1 MFNPD
6 GRAEQVT
13 DKQLDEGMAVWVRS
27 AMILLSSKLLSSG
40 LQTHE
45 DLFDHDPGVQGQ
57 PLRE

>member
-27 AMILLSSKLLSSG
+27 VMILLSSKLLWWFA
-40 LQTHE
+40 E
-45 DLFDHDPGVQGQ
+45 A
-57 PLRE
+57 

>member
-27 AMILLSSKLLSSG
+27 AMILLSSKLLS
-40 LQTHE
+40 
-45 DLFDHDPGVQGQ
+45 
-57 PLRE
+57 

>member
-27 AMILLSSKLLSSG
+27 VYDPFLWLLLVVLA
-40 LQTHE
+40 
-45 DLFDHDPGVQGQ
+45 DA
-57 PLRE
+57 